1 MDEKVY
7 TLIPVLVPP
16 WYDRIVSPW
25 YDILKNKTEIFFK
38 TKTKQRKLFQEIKHS
53 SYENKSRYKNNH
65 MNRVMAMSVVAMSI
79 KGTGAY
85 ENNAHFD
92 TDSTMVGVDNRCSAC
107 ISSDIKDFDG
117 PVMDTN
123 RTIKGFA
130 GSKVRNVKTGTIAW
144 NWADDQGM
152 IHRFKI
158 PNSYYVPEGHCKLLS
173 PQHFA
178 KAMKDMNGTGEDTNG
193 TRCKLYWKGKSKN
206 FDHFN

>member
-1 MDEKVY
+1 MIPPVINKRILLAFNKNCTLLLIVVILVTSTIFGIDNETVNDSAYTPKSKRSKVLLWMKNVHCKISR
-7 TLIPVLVPP
+7 TIIP
-16 WYDRIVSPW
+16 WYDKLVPPW

-130 GSKVRNVKTGTIAW
+130 GSKVRNVKTGTIA
-144 NWADDQGM
+144 
-152 IHRFKI
+152 
-158 PNSYYVPEGHCKLLS
+158 
-173 PQHFA
+173 
-178 KAMKDMNGTGEDTNG
+178 
-193 TRCKLYWKGKSKN
+193 
-206 FDHFN
+206 